1 MKLSKIFTINPSTI
15 GRNNIG
21 QLSNLVDGVWKRSN
35 YKGSVID
42 PMNGNEMLQYPNNP
56 DLKDYI
62 TSMKKVPIY
71 GLHNPLLN
79 QHRYLMY
86 GEITQKTAQALDTIP
101 VKNYFIEL
109 IQRVMPKS
117 YQQAEAE
124 VEVTKK
130 FLYNFSGD
138 QVRFLA
144 KGISTPGDHYN
155 QQSHSYRFPYGPTAL
170 ITPFNFPLEIPVL
183 QMMGSLYMGNK
194 VLVKNCQKTS
204 AVIEQFIRL
213 LHHNG
218 MPLED
223 VDLLH
228 GEPLYMEKL
237 IKQDLFKNIQ
247 FTGSSHVGEKLS
259 KLTNGK
265 VKLEDAGLDYKIL
278 GPDVYDINNVAK
290 ISDND
295 AYNCSGQKCSAQSLL
310 FVHENWLL
318 FDFLN
323 KIKQLAKK
331 RNLADL
337 SIGPVLTWTNKQIE
351 SHINEVLK
359 IEGAKLLFGGKRI
372 KSEIPIQYG
381 SFEPTAILI
390 PFENINKNN
399 FDLISKE
406 LFGPFQIV
414 VSYKNSDKIVNLVN
428 KLPHHLTAAVVSNDP
443 VFYNSILSKT
453 VNGTTYFG
461 NKARTTGAPQN
472 HFFGPGGD
480 PRGAGIGTKEA
491 IQNVW
496 SYHREII
503 QDF

>member
-1 MKLSKIFTINPSTI
+1 MKLSKIFTINPSSI
-15 GRNNIG
+15 GRGSIG
-21 QLSNLVDGVWKRSN
+21 QLANLVDGIWKFSDKTN
-35 YKGSVID
+35 IVID
-42 PMNGNEMLQYPNNP
+42 PMNGSKMIEYPSEPNIN
-56 DLKDYI
+56 DYI
-62 TSMKKVPIY
+62 NSMKKVPIY

-79 QHRYLMY
+79 QQRYLMY
-86 GEITQKTAQALDTIP
+86 GEITQKTANSLDTPII
-101 VKNYFIEL
+101 KNYFIEL

-144 KGISTPGDHYN
+144 KGMSTPGDHYN

-194 VLVKNCQKTS
+194 VLVKNCQRTS

-213 LHHNG
+213 LHYNG
-218 MPLED
+218 MPLTD
-223 VDLLH
+223 VDLIH
-228 GEPLYMEKL
+228 GEPQYMEKL
-237 IKQDLFKNIQ
+237 IKEGLFKNIQ

-259 KLTNGK
+259 KITNGK

-278 GPDVYDINNVAK
+278 GPDVYDVNYVAQV
-290 ISDND
+290 SDND

-310 FVHENWLL
+310 FIHENWLL
-318 FDFLN
+318 FDFLD
-323 KIKQLAKK
+323 KIEELAKK
-331 RNLADL
+331 RNLNDL
-337 SIGPVLTWTNKQIE
+337 SIGPVLTWNNKQIK
-351 SHINEVLK
+351 SHIEDVLK
-359 IEGAKLLFGGKRI
+359 ISGSKLLFGGKEI
-372 KSEIPIQYG
+372 QSEIPIQYG
-381 SFEPTAILI
+381 SFEPTAIFI
-390 PFENINKNN
+390 PIQSINENN
-399 FDLISKE
+399 FKLISKE

-414 VSYKNSDKIVNLVN
+414 VSYKNSDEVVSIVN

-443 VFYNSILSKT
+443 LFYNNILSKT

>member
-1 MKLSKIFTINPSTI
+1 MSLNKIFTINPSTI
-15 GRNNIG
+15 GRKNIG
-21 QLSNLVDGVWKRSN
+21 QLANLVNGVWQYSKSN
-35 YKGSVID
+35 NSVID
-42 PMNGNEMLQYPNNP
+42 PMNGNKMLKYPNNP
-56 DLKDYI
+56 YLDEYI
-62 TSMKKVPIY
+62 NSMKNVPNY

-79 QHRYLMY
+79 QNRYLMY
-86 GEITQKTAQALDTIP
+86 GEITQKTAQSLDDSKI
-101 VKNYFIEL
+101 KNYFIEL

-144 KGISTPGDHYN
+144 KGMSTPGDHYN

-194 VLVKNCQKTS
+194 VLVKNCQRTS

-228 GEPLYMEKL
+228 GEPEFMEDLLYK
-237 IKQDLFKNIQ
+237 DLFKNIQ
-247 FTGSSHVGEKLS
+247 FTGSSKVANKICQIT
-259 KLTNGK
+259 KGK
-265 VKLEDAGLDYKIL
+265 VKIEDAGLDYKIL
-278 GPDVYDINNVAK
+278 GPDVYDVNNVAK

-310 FVHENWLL
+310 FVHNNWLL
-318 FDFLN
+318 FDFLD
-323 KIKQLAKK
+323 KIEDLAKK
-331 RNLADL
+331 RNLNDL
-337 SIGPVLTWTNKQIE
+337 SIGPVLTWNNKQIE
-351 SHINEVLK
+351 KHINEVLK
-359 IEGAKLLFGGKRI
+359 IPNSKLLFGGKRI
-372 KSEIPIQYG
+372 ESEIPMKYG
-381 SFEPTAILI
+381 SFEPTAIHI
-390 PFENINKNN
+390 PINSINEDN
-399 FDLISKE
+399 FKLISKE

-414 VSYKNSDKIVNLVN
+414 INYENVDDVINLVN

-443 VFYNSILSKT
+443 IFYNNVLSKT